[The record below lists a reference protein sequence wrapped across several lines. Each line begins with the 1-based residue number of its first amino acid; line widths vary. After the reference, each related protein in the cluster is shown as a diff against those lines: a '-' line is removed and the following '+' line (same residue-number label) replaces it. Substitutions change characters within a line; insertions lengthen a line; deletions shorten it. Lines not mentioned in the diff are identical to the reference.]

1 MTDFKEVS
9 DNDLLELLKKDDVYA
24 FKEIYKRYWKN
35 VYGAAYKRLKSKEL
49 SEEIVQELFVTL
61 WSKRQ
66 ALQLRTSLSGYFYS
80 SVSHYIID
88 RYRKELVRQKY
99 RDAFK
104 ASYVAS
110 GNSTEETYNLKELSQ
125 TIEKEVLQ
133 LPDKCRSVYE
143 LSRKENKSNKEI
155 ALHLGISEKTV
166 ENHLTKALN
175 RLRVSLNNYLFLFI
189 LLLIK

>member
-24 FKEIYKRYWKN
+24 FKEIYKRYWKK

-88 RYRKELVRQKY
+88 CYRKELVRQKY

-104 ASYVAS
+104 ASCVPS
-110 GNSTEETYNLKELSQ
+110 DNSTEETYNLKELSH